1 MGMSISR
8 WVTIVG
14 AICAAVSAVLL
25 PFPAAPPLAWI
36 PAPTTSPALDAEMHE
51 LTQAAA
57 VAQSAVRTY
66 RHAARPL
73 RCRSATRAQPDG
85 HALGVHDRR
94 VARAPR
100 PAAVAHAC
108 NVRHVDGTVP
118 VAERWASQAG
128 PRWLRQLR

>member
-8 WVTIVG
+8 WVAIVG
-14 AICAAVSAVLL
+14 AICAAVSSILL
-25 PFPAAPPLAWI
+25 PFPAASPLAWM
-36 PAPTTSPALDAEMHE
+36 PAPATSPALDAEMHE

-73 RCRSATRAQPDG
+73 RCRSATRAHPGG

-108 NVRHVDGTVP
+108 HVRHVDGTVP

-128 PRWLRQLR
+128 PRWPRQLR